1 MHQQRSEEQ
10 MSQPNL
16 IGILTNVDGHIPG
29 VPALT
34 RNYKAVEITA
44 QKRLSSRWQLLGSY
58 RYARLTGNYEGGDQ
72 NAGPAGNYALSP
84 FTQFTW
90 AEGPLP
96 NDIRHMVKLFGSYQ
110 LLSNLN
116 TGVAFYFQTGRPI
129 TALINVVDYGDF
141 LLSPR
146 GELGRTDSVTSVD
159 IHADYAIPIFR
170 KQQISVGLDIFN
182 VFNSQALTD
191 VDPYAGELLC
201 RRSHVRGA

>member
-1 MHQQRSEEQ
+1 M
-10 MSQPNL
+10 
-16 IGILTNVDGHIPG
+16 TNVDGHIPG

-34 RNYKAVEITA
+34 RNYEAVEITA
-44 QKRLSSRWQLLGSY
+44 EKRLSSRWQLLGSY

-72 NAGPAGNYALSP
+72 NFGPAGNYALSP

-116 TGVAFYFQTGRPI
+116 TGIAFYFQTGRPI
-129 TALINVVDYGDF
+129 TPIIGVIDYGEF
-141 LLSPR
+141 LYAPR
-146 GELGRTDSVTSVD
+146 GDLGRTDSVTSVD

-182 VFNSQALTD
+182 VFNAQALTSID
-191 VDPYAGELLC
+191 QLAGESFY
-201 RRSHVRGA
+201 RRSYERAP